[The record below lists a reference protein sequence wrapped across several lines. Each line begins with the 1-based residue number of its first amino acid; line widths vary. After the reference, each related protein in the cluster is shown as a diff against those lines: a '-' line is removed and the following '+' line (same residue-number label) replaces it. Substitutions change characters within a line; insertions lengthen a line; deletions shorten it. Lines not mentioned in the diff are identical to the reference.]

1 MTDSPAY
8 GLMAEFEEP
17 ERFLEAIRRARS
29 AGYQRMD
36 AYSPNPIEGL
46 SEAMHLPRSPV
57 ALIVLVSAI
66 AGATTGYSLQ
76 YYAAALDFPINVGGR
91 PLNSWV
97 SFIPITFELTVLF
110 ACLAAFTFGVVA
122 LNGLPRPYHPV
133 FNVPQFGRATR
144 DRFFVCIEAR
154 DPLFDPDETRRFLEG
169 LQPLGVYGVK
179 E

>member
-1 MTDSPAY
+1 MTDSPAH
-8 GLMAEFEEP
+8 GLMAEFDEP
-17 ERFLEAIRRARS
+17 ERFLEAIRRTRS
-29 AGYQRMD
+29 AGYRRMD

-46 SEAMHLPRSPV
+46 SEAMQLPRSPV

-66 AGATTGYSLQ
+66 SGAISGYLLQ
-76 YYAAALDFPINVGGR
+76 YYAAAVDFPINVGGR

-110 ACLAAFTFGVVA
+110 ACLSAVLFGIVA

-133 FNVPQFGRATR
+133 FNVPQFARASR
-144 DRFFVCIEAR
+144 DRFFVCIEAG
-154 DPLFDPDETRRFLEG
+154 DPLFDPAGTKRFLES
-169 LQPLGVYGVK
+169 LEPLGVYGVK